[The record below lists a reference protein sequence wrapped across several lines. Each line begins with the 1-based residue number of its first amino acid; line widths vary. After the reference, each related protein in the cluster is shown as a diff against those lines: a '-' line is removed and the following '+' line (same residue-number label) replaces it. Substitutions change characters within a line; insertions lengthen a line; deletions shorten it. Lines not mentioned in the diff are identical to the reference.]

1 MKHALIVLS
10 ALIVLAACKP
20 DAVEAPP
27 PVAMTEA
34 AVGHYCQMNVL
45 EHPGPKGQV
54 HLKDVAEPL
63 FFSQASDVIAYLRM
77 PEQSHA
83 IAAAY
88 VSDMSRAPDW
98 DHPGAENW
106 LLVKDAFF
114 VVGSD
119 REGGMGAP
127 EVVPFSAR
135 ADADAFTAQHG
146 GDVMQLDDIPD
157 AAVLAPIAPGSDET
171 ADEGDYAARLRALTP
186 EKQP

>member
-1 MKHALIVLS
+1 MKRFAL
-10 ALIVLAACKP
+10 AMIVLAACKP
-20 DAVEAPP
+20 DAAEIPP
-27 PVAMTEA
+27 PVAMTPE
-34 AVGHYCQMNVL
+34 AVGFYCQMNVL
-45 EHPGPKGQV
+45 EHPGPKGQI
-54 HLKDVAEPL
+54 HLKDVAAPL
-63 FFSQASDVIAYLRM
+63 FFSQASDVVAYLRM

-98 DHPGAENW
+98 DHPGAQNW
-106 LLVKDAFF
+106 MLAADAFF
-114 VVGSD
+114 VVGST

-135 ADADAFTAQHG
+135 PDADAFAAANG
-146 GDVMQLDDIPD
+146 GTVMQLDDIPD
-157 AAVLAPIAPGSDET
+157 RAVLAPVAPTSDKS